1 MVVIMKSCM
10 DLEHAPRMHCAC
22 TMHQV
27 YKCCY
32 YRDNYLQQL
41 RFYVAPPPATRTFGS
56 IHTVI
61 GHIVDNLPLVTSIR
75 IRPKILWRNFRR
87 SVTDLDYLVISYRF
101 HQDVKLAKPCGLWS
115 QETLMAVGRNIPFQS
130 ILYRVMI
137 FERFP
142 RECLVNS
149 HSCIWRIYA
158 LCQL

>member
-1 MVVIMKSCM
+1 MAAFNFPFSDMSVIMESKGQSVCKQG
-10 DLEHAPRMHCAC
+10 D
-22 TMHQV
+22 V
-27 YKCCY
+27 FCY

-101 HQDVKLAKPCGLWS
+101 HHF
-115 QETLMAVGRNIPFQS
+115 NQS
-130 ILYRVMI
+130 YRVI
-137 FERFP
+137 
-142 RECLVNS
+142 
-149 HSCIWRIYA
+149 CIWRIYA